1 MNIISFFSDFFFYC
15 SEDDLQILMYTL
27 SIVQRIMTKNLLQCV
42 LMNNASNIVLYYPKI
57 KS

>member
-1 MNIISFFSDFFFYC
+1 MISFFSDFFFYC

>member
-1 MNIISFFSDFFFYC
+1 MISFFSDFNFYC

-42 LMNNASNIVLYYPKI
+42 LMNNAYNIVLYYPKI